1 MQKSELSNIV
11 NKCCDILRT
20 DDGISGAVHYTE
32 VLSWILYLKF
42 FQDKEDERQE
52 MAALNGEGYVPL
64 LEEKY
69 RWSSWTAR
77 ENKLTGKDLISF
89 INDDLF
95 PYLQGLKGKKEGDP
109 RDIISAIFSNS
120 TNRVNS
126 GYLLSD
132 CLEEIK
138 KISFEMG
145 EEAFT
150 ISHIYE
156 DLLKN
161 MGEGGGNSGEFYT
174 PRALV
179 RVMVELLDPKL
190 GETVCDPACGT
201 GGFLAEAHLRMAIA
215 ATTPEKRRILNNR
228 TFFGQEKTPLPFVL
242 CLMNLTLHGM
252 DYPRIQK
259 GNTLGRDIRG
269 IEDHEK
275 HDVILANPP
284 FGGKEQKM
292 IQKNFPIESNATELL
307 FLQYMEKILRRN
319 GRAAVVVPEGI
330 LFQTNAAYKA
340 FKEKLIKECNVHT
353 IVSLP
358 AGVFLPYSAVKTS
371 VVFFDKTKKTEW
383 VWFCEVPLL
392 EGKKLTKKN
401 GIGED
406 HFRKLLELYKD
417 RRETPLSWSVPVDKV
432 LSNETNLSASHYN
445 PNSIE
450 TEELL
455 EPEEYAREIKS
466 LLQSSLEN
474 IDELIAQTSK
484 ENREICDMPLF
495 GKKDRREG
503 ADAVV

>member
-1 MQKSELSNIV
+1 
-11 NKCCDILRT
+11 
-20 DDGISGAVHYTE
+20 
-32 VLSWILYLKF
+32 
-42 FQDKEDERQE
+42 
-52 MAALNGEGYVPL
+52 
-64 LEEKY
+64 
-69 RWSSWTAR
+69 
-77 ENKLTGKDLISF
+77 
-89 INDDLF
+89 
-95 PYLQGLKGKKEGDP
+95 
-109 RDIISAIFSNS
+109 
-120 TNRVNS
+120 
-126 GYLLSD
+126 
-132 CLEEIK
+132 
-138 KISFEMG
+138 
-145 EEAFT
+145 
-150 ISHIYE
+150 
-156 DLLKN
+156 

-174 PRALV
+174 PRPLV
-179 RVMVELLDPKL
+179 KTMVKLLDPKL

-201 GGFLAEAHLRMAIA
+201 GGFLAEAHLRMAIT
-215 ATTPEKRRILNNR
+215 ATTPEKRRTLNNR

-275 HDVILANPP
+275 HDIILANPP

-292 IQKNFPIESNATELL
+292 IQKNFPIESHATELL

-330 LFQTNAAYKA
+330 LFQTNAAYKT

-371 VVFFDKTKKTEW
+371 VIFFDKTKKTEE

-392 EGKKLTKKN
+392 DGKKLTKKN
-401 GIGED
+401 GIGEG
-406 HFRKLLELYKD
+406 HFKELLELYKA
-417 RRETPLSWSVPVDKV
+417 RRETTLSWSVPVDKI
-432 LSNETNLSASHYN
+432 LANETNLSASHYN

-455 EPEEYAREIKS
+455 EPEEYAREIKN

-474 IDELIAQTSK
+474 INAMIAQTGK
-484 ENREICDMPLF
+484 ENMEICEVPLL
-495 GKKDRREG
+495 GKKDRKEG
-503 ADAVV
+503 ASAII